1 MEGAAAP
8 RTPEPSEPTAELRAL
23 PRPQPQ
29 SRLPARSRARLRVL
43 CDTALDRQATRLF
56 EEFRA
61 DEAPETFRRLF
72 EIAGPALLPLVRMK
86 VRRARAAI
94 DPAELMTDTF
104 ELIYRHR
111 RTFRDRGPGSFVK
124 WCLAIAGNL
133 LRQEVRATTRR
144 VRREQG
150 AARSIED
157 RGTDPAVQVIAAE
170 NDKEIRLTYR
180 ELRRVVLAAM
190 RELPAPLEQALL
202 LHAQERLSY
211 AEVAARLGIRPGAV
225 SMRIKRA
232 RERILANLCE
242 LAAGARTPP
251 AHGSTTHE

>member
-124 WCLAIAGNL
+124 WCLEIAGNL

>member
-8 RTPEPSEPTAELRAL
+8 RTPGPSGIPSGTQAQ
-23 PRPQPQ
+23 PRSHPK
-29 SRLPARSRARLRVL
+29 ARGRARLRVL

-56 EEFRA
+56 EEFRR

-72 EIAGPALLPLVRMK
+72 EVAGPALLPLVRMK

-111 RTFRDRGPGSFVK
+111 RTFRDRGPGSFVR

-133 LRQEVRATTRR
+133 LRQEVRASTRR
-144 VRREQG
+144 VRREQS

-157 RGTDPAVQVIAAE
+157 HGTDPVVQVIAAE
-170 NDKEIRLTYR
+170 NDTEIRMTYR
-180 ELRRVVLAAM
+180 ELRRVVLEAM

-211 AEVAARLGIRPGAV
+211 SEVAARLGIRPGAV

-232 RERILANLCE
+232 RERILAHLRE
-242 LAAGARTPP
+242 LATGATRDPVERR
-251 AHGSTTHE
+251 A

>member
-8 RTPEPSEPTAELRAL
+8 RTSGPPEPAAELRAL
-23 PRPQPQ
+23 PRPGAD
-29 SRLPARSRARLRVL
+29 SRARSRPRARLHVL

-61 DEAPETFRRLF
+61 GEAPETFRRLF
-72 EIAGPALLPLVRMK
+72 EVAGPALLPLVRMK

-111 RTFRDRGPGSFVK
+111 RTFRDRGAGSFVK

-144 VRREQG
+144 VKREQG

-157 RGTDPAVQVIAAE
+157 RGTDPALQVLEAE
-170 NDKEIRLTYR
+170 REREIRLTYR
-180 ELRRVVLAAM
+180 ELRRVVLEAM
-190 RELPAPLEQALL
+190 RQLPAPLEQALL

-232 RERILANLCE
+232 RERILAHLRE
-242 LAAGARTPP
+242 LAAGGERARLEPG
-251 AHGSTTHE
+251 A

>member
-1 MEGAAAP
+1 
-8 RTPEPSEPTAELRAL
+8 
-23 PRPQPQ
+23 
-29 SRLPARSRARLRVL
+29 
-43 CDTALDRQATRLF
+43 
-56 EEFRA
+56 
-61 DEAPETFRRLF
+61 
-72 EIAGPALLPLVRMK
+72 MK

-111 RTFRDRGPGSFVK
+111 GTFRDRGAGSFVK

-133 LRQEVRATTRR
+133 LRQEVRATSRR
-144 VRREQG
+144 VKREQS

-157 RGTDPAVQVIAAE
+157 RGTDPVVQVIAAE
-170 NDKEIRLTYR
+170 SDVEIRLTYR
-180 ELRRVVLAAM
+180 ELRRVVLEAM

-211 AEVAARLGIRPGAV
+211 AEVAERLGIRPGAV

-232 RERILANLCE
+232 RERILAHLQA
-242 LAAGARTPP
+242 LAAGAARVHRET
-251 AHGSTTHE
+251 GS

>member
-1 MEGAAAP
+1 MEGAAAS
-8 RTPEPSEPTAELRAL
+8 RTQEPSEARVL
-23 PRPQPQ
+23 PRPQPT
-29 SRLPARSRARLRVL
+29 AKSRARLRVL

-56 EEFRA
+56 EEFRG
-61 DEAPETFRRLF
+61 DESPETFRRLF
-72 EIAGPALLPLVRMK
+72 EVAGPALLPLVRMK

-111 RTFRDRGPGSFVK
+111 RTFRDRGAGSFVK

-144 VRREQG
+144 VKREQS

-157 RGTDPAVQVIAAE
+157 RGTDPVVQVIEAE
-170 NDKEIRLTYR
+170 SDIEIRLTYR
-180 ELRRVVLAAM
+180 ELRRVVLEAM

-211 AEVAARLGIRPGAV
+211 AEVAERLGIRPGAV

-232 RERILANLCE
+232 RERILAHLRT
-242 LAAGARTPP
+242 LAAGAARVQREPD
-251 AHGSTTHE
+251 E

>member
-8 RTPEPSEPTAELRAL
+8 RTPDPSGIPSGIRA
-23 PRPQPQ
+23 QPP
-29 SRLPARSRARLRVL
+29 SHPKARGRARLRVL

-56 EEFRA
+56 EEFRG

-72 EIAGPALLPLVRMK
+72 EVAGPALLPLVRMK

-111 RTFRDRGPGSFVK
+111 RTFRDRGPGSFVR

-133 LRQEVRATTRR
+133 LRQEVRASTRR
-144 VRREQG
+144 VRREQS

-157 RGTDPAVQVIAAE
+157 HGTDPVVQVIAAE
-170 NDKEIRLTYR
+170 NDTEIRMTYR
-180 ELRRVVLAAM
+180 ELRRVVLEAM

-211 AEVAARLGIRPGAV
+211 SEVAARLGIRPGAV

-232 RERILANLCE
+232 RERILAHLRE
-242 LAAGARTPP
+242 LAAGATRDPLERR
-251 AHGSTTHE
+251 A

>member
-1 MEGAAAP
+1 MEGAAAS
-8 RTPEPSEPTAELRAL
+8 RTPGPSEPKNGLRAL
-23 PRPQPQ
+23 PRP
-29 SRLPARSRARLRVL
+29 RGRARLRVV
-43 CDTALDRQATRLF
+43 CDTALDRHATRLF
-56 EEFRA
+56 EEFRR
-61 DEAPETFRRLF
+61 DESPETFRRLF
-72 EIAGPALLPLVRMK
+72 ELAGPALLPLVRMK

-111 RTFRDRGPGSFVK
+111 RTFRDRGAGSFVK

-144 VRREQG
+144 VRREQT

-157 RGTDPAVQVIAAE
+157 HGTDPVVQVIEAE
-170 NDKEIRLTYR
+170 SDVEIRLTYG

-211 AEVAARLGIRPGAV
+211 AQVAERLGIRPGAV
-225 SMRIKRA
+225 AMRIKRA
-232 RERILANLCE
+232 RERILAHFQS
-242 LAAGARTPP
+242 LAAGAARVHREPG
-251 AHGSTTHE
+251 A

>member
-8 RTPEPSEPTAELRAL
+8 RTPGPSGIPSGDREQP
-23 PRPQPQ
+23 PRNPK
-29 SRLPARSRARLRVL
+29 ARGRARLRVL

-56 EEFRA
+56 EEFRG

-72 EIAGPALLPLVRMK
+72 ELAGPALLPLVRMK
-86 VRRARAAI
+86 VRRARAAV

-133 LRQEVRATTRR
+133 LRQEVRASTRR
-144 VRREQG
+144 VRREQS

-157 RGTDPAVQVIAAE
+157 HGTDPVVQVIAAE
-170 NDKEIRLTYR
+170 NDTEIRMTYR
-180 ELRRVVLAAM
+180 ELRRVVLEAM

-211 AEVAARLGIRPGAV
+211 SEVAARLGIRPGAV

-232 RERILANLCE
+232 RERILAHLRE
-242 LAAGARTPP
+242 LASGATRDPVERR
-251 AHGSTTHE
+251 A

>member
-8 RTPEPSEPTAELRAL
+8 RTPDPSGIPSGIRA
-23 PRPQPQ
+23 QPP
-29 SRLPARSRARLRVL
+29 SHSKARGRTRLRVL

-56 EEFRA
+56 EEFRG

-72 EIAGPALLPLVRMK
+72 EVAGPALLPLVRMK

-111 RTFRDRGPGSFVK
+111 RTFRDRGPGSFVR

-133 LRQEVRATTRR
+133 LRQEVRASTRR
-144 VRREQG
+144 VRREQS

-157 RGTDPAVQVIAAE
+157 HGTDPVVQVIAAE
-170 NDKEIRLTYR
+170 NDTEIRMTYR
-180 ELRRVVLAAM
+180 ELRRVVLEAM

-211 AEVAARLGIRPGAV
+211 SEVAARLGIRPGAV

-232 RERILANLCE
+232 RERILAHLRE
-242 LAAGARTPP
+242 LAAGATRDPVERR
-251 AHGSTTHE
+251 A